1 MPEERPQERPEEP
14 TVGVQDRRE
23 EPYIGPRAFERA
35 DESLF
40 FGRDHEA
47 EELVSLIVA
56 HPSVLLY
63 APSGAGKTSL
73 LNARVIPLLKDSAE
87 VLGPAR
93 VGVETHAEGPREAV
107 KNVFLFN
114 AFMSIQPGTAAA
126 GTLSGKNLADF
137 LGERRGSEDRDQAL
151 PPLRLLLFDQFE
163 EIFTTYPDRWKN
175 REDFF
180 EEVGAALERD
190 RQLRAAFAMREEYL
204 ASLDPYL
211 GRFPEMPRRFRLEPL
226 REAPA
231 IEAVRGPVVL
241 FGRSFAPG
249 AAEAIVDTLL
259 HRSANKLDGMAA
271 ASSEF
276 VDPLQLQVVCSRLW
290 RALDRE
296 VTTIEMEHIS
306 GYANVDQAL
315 EEYYDDS
322 IRKVVQNTG
331 FSAAA
336 IRTWFQDKLIT
347 SENTRGLVFQ
357 GQNDAGGLP
366 LGVVRELD
374 DQHLVHAELRAGQRW
389 YELTHDRLIAPI
401 LSSNRKWQQEAQLT
415 DSDVVGRIESL
426 AFHRS
431 NARKLRKV
439 IDRPI
444 RALFRYAQRTRSSTL
459 EEDHEDWI
467 HGERIF
473 ALEVLEGNVHLRRL
487 DPSSYHR
494 LEMQWLSEVKCTKA
508 YLLWEPDEGSSAPR
522 HADDYYFA
530 ACEGFRQAL
539 VRSELKA
546 AAERFGPFEKYLTTH
561 YLDAAGKLDPSKKDT
576 DAMLTRKAYRI
587 YEVTGERN
595 PETNWQHA
603 CAYARMYYDNIL
615 KAVKEHDPESTLA
628 VLEAFQYSRAAENRY
643 LVINCLEAAIAVYF
657 LDPGVIKDL
666 WAREPGQRTLAF

>member
-1 MPEERPQERPEEP
+1 MPEDRLQDRPQ
-14 TVGVQDRRE
+14 
-23 EPYIGPRAFERA
+23 EPYIGPGPFKPGDA
-35 DESLF
+35 SLF

-73 LNARVIPLLKDSAE
+73 LNARVIPWLKDSAE

-93 VGVETHAEGPREAV
+93 VGVETHAEGPRKAV

-114 AFMSIQPGTAAA
+114 AFMSIQPATAAA
-126 GTLSGKNLADF
+126 GTLSGMNLADF
-137 LGERRGSEDRDQAL
+137 LSERRGSEDGDQAL

-163 EIFTTYPDRWKN
+163 EIFTTYPDRWSN

-180 EEVGAALERD
+180 EEIGAALEKD
-190 RQLRAAFAMREEYL
+190 PQLRAAFAMREEYL

-231 IEAVRGPVVL
+231 IEAVRGPIGR

-249 AAEAIVDTLL
+249 AAEALVNILL
-259 HRSANKLDGMAA
+259 HRSVNKLDGMAV

-290 RALDRE
+290 RALDPE

-306 GYANVDQAL
+306 GYANLDQAL

-322 IRKVVQNTG
+322 IRQVVQKTG

-347 SENTRGLVFQ
+347 SENTRDLVFQ

-366 LGVVRELD
+366 IGVVRELD
-374 DQHLVHAELRAGQRW
+374 HQHLVHAELRAGQRW

-401 LSSNRKWQQEAQLT
+401 LSSNRKCRQEAQLT

-444 RALFRYAQRTRSSTL
+444 RALFRYAQRTRSSTP

-473 ALEVLEGNVHLRRL
+473 ALEVLEGNIHLRRL
-487 DPSSYHR
+487 DPRSYHR
-494 LEMQWLSEVKCTKA
+494 LEMQWLSEVKRTKA
-508 YLLWEPDEGSSAPR
+508 YLLWEPDEGSPALR
-522 HADDYYFA
+522 HSDDYYFA
-530 ACEGFRQAL
+530 ACEELREAL
-539 VRSELKA
+539 VSQELKA
-546 AAERFGPFEKYLTTH
+546 AVERFGPFEEYLVTH
-561 YLDAAGKLDPSKKDT
+561 YLDAAGKLDPAKADT
-576 DAMLTRKAYRI
+576 NAMLARKAYRI
-587 YEVTGERN
+587 YDVTGEQN
-595 PETNWQHA
+595 PETNWHHA
-603 CAYARMYYDNIL
+603 CVYAHMYYDNVL
-615 KAVKEHDPESTLA
+615 QAVNAHDPESTLG
-628 VLEAFQYSRAAENRY
+628 VLEAFQYSRAAGNRY
-643 LVINCLEAAIAVYF
+643 LIINCFEAAIALYF
-657 LDPGVIKDL
+657 LDPRVIKDL
-666 WAREPGQRTLAF
+666 WAREPGQRTLTF